1 MIISKTPFRI
11 SLIGG
16 GTDFPKY
23 YKYHKGLVVGGTIN
37 KFCYVSA
44 RFLPDVFNY
53 KHRIVW
59 SKIEVVQ

>member
-23 YKYHKGLVVGGTIN
+23 YKYHKGLVVGVQLTN
-37 KFCYVSA
+37 FA
-44 RFLPDVFNY
+44 MFLQDSCPMFLTTN
-53 KHRIVW
+53 
-59 SKIEVVQ
+59 IELFGQKMK

>member
-1 MIISKTPFRI
+1 MIISKTPFRMI
-11 SLIGG
+11 IGG

-44 RFLPDVFNY
+44 RFCPMFLTTN
-53 KHRIVW
+53 
-59 SKIEVVQ
+59 IELFGQKMKL